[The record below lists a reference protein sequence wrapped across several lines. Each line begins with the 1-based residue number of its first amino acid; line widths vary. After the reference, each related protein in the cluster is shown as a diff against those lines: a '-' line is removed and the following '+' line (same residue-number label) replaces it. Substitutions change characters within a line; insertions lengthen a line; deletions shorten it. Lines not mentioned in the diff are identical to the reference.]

1 MVTESASPA
10 RRPLSRT
17 ASLAGTDRHG
27 RMIAN
32 GFDAIELLDGA
43 IEESN

>member
-1 MVTESASPA
+1 MVAESASPA
-10 RRPLSRT
+10 SRPLSRT
-17 ASLAGTDRHG
+17 ASLARTG
-27 RMIAN
+27 RNGRVIAN